1 MTFRTPCPRRSAS
14 NDAFIGRF
22 LARVPPEVAA
32 TFSPDQ
38 LAAVQRAFGM
48 RYAVEHA
55 IDLRRSV
62 SMPWGRYY
70 LVLLAGR
77 DRPSERGAN
86 WFATATAGS
95 LFAAAALAAVRL
107 MGMA

>member
-1 MTFRTPCPRRSAS
+1 MTFRTRSPRRSAS
-14 NDAFIGRF
+14 NDAFVRRF
-22 LARVPPEVAA
+22 LARVPPEVAG

-62 SMPWGRYY
+62 PLPWGRYY

-77 DRPSERGAN
+77 DRPGEGGAG
-86 WFATATAGS
+86 WFATATVCT
-95 LFAAAALAAVRL
+95 LFAAAALATVRL
-107 MGMA
+107 IGIT